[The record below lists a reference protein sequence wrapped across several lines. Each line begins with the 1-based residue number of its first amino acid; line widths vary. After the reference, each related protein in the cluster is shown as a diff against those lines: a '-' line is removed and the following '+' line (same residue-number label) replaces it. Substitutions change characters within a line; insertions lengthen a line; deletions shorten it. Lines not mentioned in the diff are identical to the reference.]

1 MKTIRFLLLLP
12 LLLAGPALRA
22 QQEDVVYRVE
32 LGAAAGIHFGL
43 NDVNTRWYGNSQ
55 LGGGAVARFLLNPRM
70 SVKTALSYG
79 KISGKA
85 ENVDNFYPADPGT
98 VGPEQLKFSASSDV
112 FDLSA
117 LYELHFLPYGYN
129 EGYQGYKRITPYL
142 QMGIGFTYATGGK
155 AFTANLPIG
164 VGVKYKL
171 APRLNLGL
179 EWRMHFSLSDKLDG
193 LEAPL
198 GIKSTAFKN
207 KDHYSFTLLSIT
219 YDIAPRCPNCNK
231 D

>member
-1 MKTIRFLLLLP
+1 MWSTVLNW
-12 LLLAGPALRA
+12 
-22 QQEDVVYRVE
+22 E
-32 LGAAAGIHFGL
+32 L

-98 VGPEQLKFSASSDV
+98 AGPEQLKFSASSDV